1 MDTVFHDIF
10 RAVHEGKWLRI
21 AYRNQEGEV
30 TRYWIGIRDLDTS
43 RRTLSVEGFHL
54 TRYTVMPFDAI
65 YLDSILSSQVIEG
78 SYYPVPQKLVTDIR
92 DNPHKYQSVFSN
104 TANLKILS
112 YLEMCSRMDT
122 VPYYTDYAL
131 VRYLDRERLG
141 SDDYVLNQEQF
152 QTIVQRV
159 VCICGGWP

>member
-10 RAVHEGKWLRI
+10 RAVHEGKWLSI
-21 AYRNQEGEV
+21 AYRNQEEEV

-92 DNPHKYQSVFSN
+92 ENPTQQ
-104 TANLKILS
+104 I
-112 YLEMCSRMDT
+112 
-122 VPYYTDYAL
+122 
-131 VRYLDRERLG
+131 
-141 SDDYVLNQEQF
+141 
-152 QTIVQRV
+152 
-159 VCICGGWP
+159 

>member
-10 RAVHEGKWLRI
+10 RAVHEGKGLSI

-54 TRYTVMPFDAI
+54 VRYTVMSFDAI

-92 DNPHKYQSVFSN
+92 DRMRVNVSQSLLLGYFAGQMKRIMEEVF
-104 TANLKILS
+104 
-112 YLEMCSRMDT
+112 
-122 VPYYTDYAL
+122 
-131 VRYLDRERLG
+131 
-141 SDDYVLNQEQF
+141 
-152 QTIVQRV
+152 
-159 VCICGGWP
+159 